1 MLTHKLLGATAGGEP
16 DSGDDFVLEID
27 TTLGDL
33 TFEVP
38 ISSIAASSSVVID
51 WGDSAQDTHTTTG
64 TKTHTY
70 AQHGV
75 YTIRVSGGLTGFGGA
90 ITRPEL
96 TKCLSFGKTG
106 LLSLQIAFYGCAN
119 LVSVPDSIPITV
131 TNMIGMFYGA
141 TSFNQNIGNWD
152 TSNVT
157 SMTHMFYGATS
168 FNQNIGSWDTSNVT
182 NINNMF
188 YGAESFNQNIGN
200 WDTSNVTSMTYL
212 FYGAT
217 SFNQDIG
224 SWDTSKVAYMTYMF
238 YEATKFNQDLKQW
251 NVGNIQ
257 PEPYNFATNSALTAG
272 NKPIWGTT
280 PGYQAAGS
288 ITYIGQASGVTSAT
302 LPAHQVGDLILAFAF
317 NDASP
322 TIPTLPT
329 GWTNIGTDATAT
341 GKASLSY
348 KVAPTNS
355 ETTGTWTA
363 ATTVIFLIY
372 RGVDVANI
380 TGLETSSNGT
390 ATSITYQANGFW
402 KGLSRVVA
410 FVGHRS
416 ANTSIETPPTGLS
429 LVVDAVDA
437 NDEAAAFHSTV
448 DNYGNWPATNV
459 AVGGTASGWVTFVLR
474 LRVPIVKI

>member
-1 MLTHKLLGATAGGEP
+1 MLANKLMQATSQAEANP
-16 DSGDDFVLEID
+16 EDDLVFEID

-38 ISSIAASSSVVID
+38 IISIAAASSVVID
-51 WGDSAQDTHTTTG
+51 WGDGVQDTHTTTG

-75 YTIRVSGGLTGFGGA
+75 YVIRLRGGLKGFGGA

-96 TKCLSFGKTG
+96 TKCLSFGNTG
-106 LLSLQIAFYGCAN
+106 LLSLQNAFYKCTN
-119 LVSVPDSIPITV
+119 LVSVPDNIPVTV
-131 TNMIGMFYGA
+131 TNMSSM
-141 TSFNQNIGNWD
+141 FNQ
-152 TSNVT
+152 
-157 SMTHMFYGATS
+157 ATI

-182 NINNMF
+182 SM
-188 YGAESFNQNIGN
+188 SSMFNQ
-200 WDTSNVTSMTYL
+200 
-212 FYGAT
+212 AT

-224 SWDTSKVAYMTYMF
+224 SWDTGKVTEMSYMF
-238 YEATKFNQDLKQW
+238 SQATSFNQNIGGWDTGKVTNMTGMFNQATSFNQDLKQW
-251 NVGNIQ
+251 VTGNIQ
-257 PEPYNFATNSALTAG
+257 NEQIAFASGSALSQA
-272 NKPIWGTT
+272 NKPIWGTA

-288 ITYIGQASGVTSAT
+288 ITYVGQASGVTSAT

-317 NDASP
+317 NDAS
-322 TIPTLPT
+322 TTALTLPT
-329 GWTNIGTDATAT
+329 GWTNIGNTAGATCA
-341 GKASLSY
+341 ARLAY
-348 KVAPTNS
+348 KVASTDS

-372 RGVDVANI
+372 RGVDVTNI
-380 TGLETSSNGT
+380 TGLETVSSST
-390 ATSITYQANGFW
+390 TTSVTYPANGYW
-402 KGLSRVVA
+402 QGLSRVVA

-416 ANTSIETPPTGLS
+416 ANTSIEKPPTGLS

-437 NDEAAAFHSTV
+437 DDEAAAFHSTV

-459 AVGGTASGWVTFVLR
+459 AVGGTASGWITFVLR

>member
-1 MLTHKLLGATAGGEP
+1 MLANKLLGATAQSAV

-38 ISSIAASSSVVID
+38 ILSIAASSSIVID
-51 WGDSAQDTHTTTG
+51 WGDSVQDTHTTTG

-141 TSFNQNIGNWD
+141 TSFNQNIGSWD

-157 SMTHMFYGATS
+157 KINNMFYEATS

-182 NINNMF
+182 NM
-188 YGAESFNQNIGN
+188 
-200 WDTSNVTSMTYL
+200 TSM

-217 SFNQDIG
+217 SFNQD
-224 SWDTSKVAYMTYMF
+224 
-238 YEATKFNQDLKQW
+238 LKQW
-251 NVGNIQ
+251 SVGNIQ
-257 PEPYNFATNSALTAG
+257 PEPFDFATNSALTAG

-317 NDASP
+317 NDAS
-322 TIPTLPT
+322 TTTPTLPT
-329 GWTNIGTDATAT
+329 GWTNIGTDTTAT
-341 GKASLSY
+341 GRASLSY
-348 KVAPTNS
+348 KVASTNS

-459 AVGGTASGWVTFVLR
+459 AIGGTASGWVTFVLR